1 MKLFQL
7 LRLDAKNNPDALL
20 RLFLATTTVSL
31 IVILFLTGSGF
42 HEVLQRYIISNAE
55 DDARN
60 VCNALLLDTGPSM
73 SVLSNGRAYPDVR
86 SGDIPRLDLHLRK
99 FLGPFNI
106 HKIKIYT
113 ADGQIVYSTDKTI
126 IGQFDRDNPRLKRAL
141 RGQYDSHVER
151 KFEVRDLTNEKRFD
165 VDVVETYVPIKDKN
179 NKVLGCFETYIDVT
193 KYRDQTEL
201 AVIWS
206 VLIVA
211 FAQLLV
217 FVPSFLMI
225 RKVTRNIRKMQKEL
239 TKQAIT
245 DPLTGLYNKR
255 QIEMLIRK
263 EFAMAIRG
271 RKRGLAEGQVGCIM
285 IDIDRFKQINDSFGH
300 LAGDHLLRQFAE
312 RVSSSL
318 RVYDALGR
326 FGGDEFVVILPGSG
340 LSHSCGVA
348 RKIWALVRDEPFHVG
363 GRPVKVT
370 LSLGVS
376 VSEAGEAD
384 STCMIKRADDA
395 LYLAKEN
402 GRDRYEPNAPD
413 CRQNSLAAGASQGD
427 LTGSHTGERNK
438 GKAVRPPC

>member
-1 MKLFQL
+1 MKIFRL
-7 LRLDAKNNPDALL
+7 LRMDTKNNPDALL
-20 RLFLATTTVSL
+20 RLFLATTIVSL
-31 IVILFLTGSGF
+31 GVILFLTGSGF
-42 HEVLQRYIISNAE
+42 HEVLQRYIISSAE
-55 DDARN
+55 DDAIH
-60 VCNALLLDTGPSM
+60 VCTALLLDTGPSM
-73 SVLSNGRAYPDVR
+73 AVPGSGRSFPDVR
-86 SGDIPRLDLHLRK
+86 SEDIPRLDKHLRR

-106 HKIKIYT
+106 NKIKIYR
-113 ADGQIVYSTDKTI
+113 ADGTIVYSTDTKI
-126 IGQFDRDNPRLKRAL
+126 IGQLDRGNPRLKRAL
-141 RGQYDSHVER
+141 KGQYDSHVER
-151 KFEVRDLTNEKRFD
+151 KFEVLDLANEKRFD

-193 KYRDQTEL
+193 KYRDQTAL

-225 RKVTRNIRKMQKEL
+225 RKGTRNIRKMQKEL
-239 TKQAIT
+239 TTQATT
-245 DPLTGLYNKR
+245 DPLTGLHNKR

-312 RVSSSL
+312 RISSSL

-340 LSHSCGVA
+340 LSHCCGVA

-363 GRPVKVT
+363 GITLPVT

-384 STCMIKRADDA
+384 PTCMIKRADDA
-395 LYLAKEN
+395 LYTAKKN
-402 GRDRYEPNAPD
+402 GRDRYESNPPD
-413 CRQNSLAAGASQGD
+413 SRQKSPAAGSSQGD
-427 LTGSHTGERNK
+427 LTRSHAGEKKND
-438 GKAVRPPC
+438 KALRPPC